1 MIVLVFVG
9 VVVNNFKNV
18 IFVRVFDMVDIVK
31 IFEILDKLWVLFG
44 MGGEGVMCLVFIFND
59 FFVNLCMVISIYMLY
74 VNSFFLFVFILWL
87 IIIFNSIVMLLCFRV
102 LMVVSSCVLLLYL
115 VGMLFFWLNLF
126 KLNKL

>member
-74 VNSFFLFVFILWL
+74 VNSFFFICVYFVVDYYI
-87 IIIFNSIVMLLCFRV
+87 
-102 LMVVSSCVLLLYL
+102 
-115 VGMLFFWLNLF
+115 
-126 KLNKL
+126 